1 MSTDKSILNPFL
13 TSGYVSPEY
22 FCDRKSETEKLIGA
36 LENGRN
42 VSLIS
47 PRRMGKTGL
56 ILHTFHEI
64 RTSKDISCIYIDI
77 FPTQNLH
84 DFTVLLAKKI
94 IGELDTTVESVRK
107 RVFSFFRSIRPVFSI
122 EPLSNVP
129 TLSVELQ
136 DSQTETGLDEIFQ
149 YLKNS
154 GQSCYIALDEFQ
166 QITEYPE
173 KGVEALLR
181 SYVQFLP
188 NVKFI
193 FAGSK
198 KHLMD
203 AMFTSAGRPFY
214 QSTQKLTLS
223 EIPEDSYSAFASY
236 HFEKAGKK
244 LPLDVFHH
252 MYRLMA
258 GHTWYIQDILN
269 ILFALPYD
277 VYTKNN
283 VDTVLL
289 DILEAENSTYKTYC
303 ELVSKGQYRLLRA
316 IACAGK
322 VKEPYESMF
331 MRKNGL
337 TAPSSVR
344 QALKVLIDKGLV
356 LHTDDDGYIVYDRF
370 FSLWLAR
377 G

>member
-1 MSTDKSILNPFL
+1 MLNPFI
-13 TSGYVSPEY
+13 TSGYVGPEY
-22 FCDRKSETEKLIGA
+22 FCDRKLETEKLISA

-56 ILHTFHEI
+56 ILHTFHNI
-64 RTSKDISCIYIDI
+64 GVTRDVPCIYIDI
-77 FPTQNLH
+77 FATQNLH

-94 IGELDTTVESVRK
+94 LGELDTTVDAVQK
-107 RVFSFFRSIRPVFSI
+107 KIFGFFRSIRPIISLD
-122 EPLSNVP
+122 PLNNLP
-129 TLSVELQ
+129 TISVELQ
-136 DSQTETGLDEIFQ
+136 DSQTEAGLDEVFE

-154 GQSCYIALDEFQ
+154 GQTYYIALDEFQ

-203 AMFTSAGRPFY
+203 AMFSFVGRPFY
-214 QSTQKLTLS
+214 QSTQKLVLS
-223 EIPEDSYSAFASY
+223 EIPEDSYNAFALL
-236 HFEKAGKK
+236 HFEKAGKNM
-244 LPLDVFHH
+244 PSEVFH
-252 MYRLMA
+252 YIYQLMA
-258 GHTWYIQDILN
+258 GHTWYIQHLLN
-269 ILFALPYD
+269 ILFAKPLDIYTQED
-277 VYTKNN
+277 V
-283 VDTVLL
+283 DAVLA
-289 DILEAENSTYKTYC
+289 DILESENSTYKTYC
-303 ELVSKGQYRLLRA
+303 ELVSKGQYRLLKA

-322 VKEPYESMF
+322 LYEPYEAEF
-331 MRKNGL
+331 MRGNGL

-344 QALKVLIDKGLV
+344 QSLKVLVEKGLV
-356 LHTDDDGYIVYDRF
+356 LKTDDGGYMVYDRF
-370 FSLWLAR
+370 FSFWLAR
-377 G
+377 V